1 MGPGEKGG
9 RDGLGGG
16 LDVNSPPRS
25 PQPQG
30 LPPLRHQAG
39 KAGGGS
45 LSQVSPPPT
54 PAALPRGSF
63 AHPAPQ
69 PLPPSPEPPVLFW
82 LPPEALF
89 VGLLFESSQQP
100 VGAVTIVTPGL

>member
-45 LSQVSPPPT
+45 LSQVSPPQP
-54 PAALPRGSF
+54 PLPCPEAALHTLRPS
-63 AHPAPQ
+63 PCLLVPS
-69 PLPPSPEPPVLFW
+69 PPSCSGFPRKHFLLVCSLNHRNSLW
-82 LPPEALF
+82 
-89 VGLLFESSQQP
+89 GL
-100 VGAVTIVTPGL
+100 